1 MHRMSYVWGG
11 FYCSAYNVT
20 QIKKRV
26 KTLTYYKSGEG
37 DDGEPEPM
45 AEEEEEEEDEEE
57 ENEGGTGELPETQR
71 DATTVEHDEE
81 LFRNNKLRLAT
92 PYSTDGEAEEI
103 PEAWAKDIEEND
115 GRNWTGISAA
125 SKPKKGLARSK
136 NAKATDGDSDDDMFV
151 DGEESTKAVAPGG
164 MTTAAPAPVSNN
176 MRRLAIRD
184 EEDD

>member
-57 ENEGGTGELPETQR
+57 EDDGGTGELPETQR

-103 PEAWAKDIEEND
+103 PEAWAKAEI
-115 GRNWTGISAA
+115 GQVSAL
-125 SKPKKGLARSK
+125 PRSRRK
-136 NAKATDGDSDDDMFV
+136 VWRAAK
-151 DGEESTKAVAPGG
+151 
-164 MTTAAPAPVSNN
+164 
-176 MRRLAIRD
+176 MRRQLMGIVTTTCLSMGRSPLRRLLLVG
-184 EEDD
+184 